1 MINLKAKW
9 ANGPYLIWIALF
21 TVLPLFMIL
30 YYAFTTKD
38 GSFTLKNFDNAF
50 FYLPTLLHS
59 ILLAFIAT
67 TVCLI
72 LAFPIAFV
80 ISRRRPSTQKFLI
93 MLIMLPMWMNFL
105 LRTYAL
111 QELLETNGVI
121 NSILTGIGFKGIEF
135 IGTGFAVVLG
145 MVYNYLP
152 YMILPLYSIMTKIET
167 PVIEASKD
175 LGANWGNILF
185 KILLPLS
192 VPGIVSGITMVF
204 VPCVSTFVI
213 SKMLGGSNY
222 FLIGDVID
230 SLFYGNSLNY
240 QAGSATSMIL
250 MIIVLVSMIIF
261 SRIDSDKIE
270 EALA

>member
-9 ANGPYLIWIALF
+9 ANGPYLLWIILF
-21 TVLPLFMIL
+21 TVLPLLTVL
-30 YYAFTTKD
+30 YYAFTTKS
-38 GSFTLKNFDNAF
+38 GEFTFANFQSAF
-50 FYLPTLLHS
+50 DYIPTLVNS
-59 ILLAFIAT
+59 MWLALIAT
-67 TVCLI
+67 VVCLV
-72 LAFPIAFV
+72 LAFPIAYI

-121 NSILTGIGFKGIEF
+121 NTILGLFHISPINF

-167 PVIEASKD
+167 PIIEASKD
-175 LGANWGNILF
+175 LGANWFNVLF

-213 SKMLGGSNY
+213 SKMLGGSNFY
-222 FLIGDVID
+222 LIGDVVE
-230 SLFYGNSLNY
+230 SLFLGNSQNY

>member
-9 ANGPYLIWIALF
+9 ANGPYLLWILLF
-21 TVLPLFMIL
+21 TVLPLLTVL
-30 YYAFTTKD
+30 YYAFTD
-38 GSFTLKNFDNAF
+38 ARGSFTLSNFGSAL
-50 FYLPTLLHS
+50 YYIPTLIQS
-59 ILLAFIAT
+59 IWLAFIAT
-67 TVCLI
+67 VVCLV
-72 LAFPIAFV
+72 LAFPIAYI
-80 ISRRRPSTQKFLI
+80 ISRKRASTQKLYI

-111 QELLETNGVI
+111 QELLEENGVI
-121 NSILTGIGFKGIEF
+121 NSILKLLGLGSIQF

-152 YMILPLYSIMTKIET
+152 YMILPLYSIMTKIEAPT
-167 PVIEASKD
+167 IEAAKD
-175 LGANWGNILF
+175 LGANKLHVF
-185 KILLPLS
+185 LKIIFPLS

-222 FLIGDVID
+222 FLIGDVIE
-230 SLFYGNSLNY
+230 SLFLGNSLNY

-250 MIIVLVSMIIF
+250 MLIVLISMIIF

-270 EALA
+270 EALV

>member
-9 ANGPYLIWIALF
+9 ANGPYLLWIILF
-21 TVLPLFMIL
+21 TVLPLLTVL

-38 GSFTLKNFDNAF
+38 GAFTFDNLSSAMA
-50 FYLPTLLHS
+50 YLPTLIQSMALS
-59 ILLAFIAT
+59 FAAT
-67 TVCLI
+67 VVCLI
-72 LAFPIAFV
+72 LAFPIAYI
-80 ISRRRPSTQKFLI
+80 ISRKSPSTQKLLI

-111 QELLETNGVI
+111 QELLEDQGVI
-121 NSILTGIGFKGIEF
+121 NSLLHTFGIDSIRF
-135 IGTGFAVVLG
+135 IGTSFAVVLG

-152 YMILPLYSIMTKIET
+152 YMILPLYSIMTKIEPST
-167 PVIEASKD
+167 IEASKD
-175 LGANWGNILF
+175 LGANWAHILG
-185 KILLPLS
+185 KVLLPLS

-213 SKMLGGSNY
+213 SKMLGGASY
-222 FLIGDVID
+222 YLIGDVIE
-230 SLFYGNSLNY
+230 SLFLGNSLNF
-240 QAGSATSMIL
+240 QAGSATSLIL
-250 MIIVLVSMIIF
+250 MLIVLISMIVF

>member
-1 MINLKAKW
+1 MINFKAKW
-9 ANGPYLIWIALF
+9 ANGPYLLWIILF
-21 TVLPLFMIL
+21 TVLPLLTVL

-38 GSFTLKNFDNAF
+38 GSFTLINFKSAF
-50 FYLPTLLHS
+50 DYFPTLAQS
-59 ILLAFIAT
+59 MWLAFIAT
-67 TVCLI
+67 IVCLV
-72 LAFPIAFV
+72 LAFPIGYI
-80 ISRRRPSTQKFLI
+80 ISRMRPSTQKFLI

-121 NSILTGIGFKGIEF
+121 NSVLSAIGIRPIQF
-135 IGTGFAVVLG
+135 IGSGFAVVLG

-152 YMILPLYSIMTKIET
+152 YMILPLYSIMKKIEN

-175 LGANWGNILF
+175 LGANWFNIFF
-185 KILLPLS
+185 KLLLPLS

-222 FLIGDVID
+222 YLIGDVVE
-230 SLFYGNSLNY
+230 SLFFGNSQNY

-250 MIIVLVSMIIF
+250 MIIVLVSMIVF

>member
-9 ANGPYLIWIALF
+9 ANGPYLLWIIMF
-21 TVLPLFMIL
+21 TVLPLLTVL
-30 YYAFTTKD
+30 YYAFTTPS
-38 GSFTLKNFDNAF
+38 GSFTIDNFGSAF
-50 FYLPTLLHS
+50 FYFPTLIQS
-59 ILLAFIAT
+59 MLLAFIAT
-67 TVCLI
+67 VVCLI
-72 LAFPIAFV
+72 MAFPIAFI
-80 ISRRRPSTQKFLI
+80 ISRRSPSTQKFLI

-111 QELLETNGVI
+111 QELLEDHGVI
-121 NSILTGIGFKGIEF
+121 NSVLNTLGLGSIQFM
-135 IGTGFAVVLG
+135 GTGFAVVLG

-167 PVIEASKD
+167 QTIEASKD
-175 LGANWGNILF
+175 LGANWFNVF
-185 KILLPLS
+185 VKILLPLAL
-192 VPGIVSGITMVF
+192 PGIVSGITMVF

-213 SKMLGGSNY
+213 SKMLGGANY
-222 FLIGDVID
+222 YLIGDVIE
-230 SLFYGNSLNY
+230 SLFLGNSLNY
-240 QAGSATSMIL
+240 QAGSATSLIL